1 MQAFNGNS
9 SLSPSVLDL
18 YDLWYTCNTKT
29 LLKDGIFETD
39 AYGVSSKSA
48 VLGQGKS
55 NTKCSNPSWAIP
67 FNIFCASWA

>member
-29 LLKDGIFETD
+29 LLKDGIFETG
-39 AYGVSSKSA
+39 AYGVSSTGCLIVKWMILNGSE
-48 VLGQGKS
+48 G
-55 NTKCSNPSWAIP
+55 
-67 FNIFCASWA
+67 